1 MNDDSIGFK
10 EIIIFIVHK
19 SGLEYLLE
27 TLRRISLHEWT
38 NKF

>member
-10 EIIIFIVHK
+10 EIIISIVHK
-19 SGLEYLLE
+19 SEYLLE
-27 TLRRISLHEWT
+27 TLRNISLDEWT

>member
-10 EIIIFIVHK
+10 EMIIFIVHK
-19 SGLEYLLE
+19 SEYLLQ